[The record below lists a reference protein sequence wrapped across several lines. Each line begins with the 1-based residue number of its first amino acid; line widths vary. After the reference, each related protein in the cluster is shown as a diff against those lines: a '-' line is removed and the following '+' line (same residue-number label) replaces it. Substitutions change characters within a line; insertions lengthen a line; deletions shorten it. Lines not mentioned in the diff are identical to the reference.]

1 MATER
6 TLNVLVAGGAGYIGS
21 HMVKALARA
30 GHAVTVF
37 DNLSTGHADAVR
49 GAALIRGDLRRRE
62 DVESVL
68 HHAKFD
74 AVMHFAACCYVG
86 ESMQEPRKYYEN
98 NVTGS
103 LNLLDAMCA
112 AGVRNLVFS
121 STCATYGV
129 PQRLPLDETHAQNP
143 VNPYGMTK
151 FAAERAM
158 ADYGRAYGLRT
169 IALRYFN
176 AAGCDPEGELG
187 ERHDPEPHLIPLV
200 LREALRIRAGGAPE
214 ATALSVNGKDFDTAD
229 GTCIRDY
236 VHIADLCD
244 AHMLA
249 TDRLRRGQAQAFEPF
264 NLGNG
269 RGFSVLEVI
278 QACRAVTGLDIRYL
292 VGDRRPGDPP
302 ALVADSSRA
311 HAELGWSPRFV
322 KLEDI
327 VRTAWNWFSARE
339 RA

>member
-1 MATER
+1 MNAT
-6 TLNVLVAGGAGYIGS
+6 VLVVGGAGYIGS
-21 HMVKALARA
+21 HMVQALVRA
-30 GHAVTVF
+30 GHAVTVL
-37 DNLSTGHADAVR
+37 DNLSTGHADAVK
-49 GAALIRGDLRRRE
+49 GAQLVRGDLRIRKDIE
-62 DVESVL
+62 PVL
-68 HHAKFD
+68 RQAKFD

-86 ESMQEPRKYYEN
+86 ESMQEPHKYYEN
-98 NVTGS
+98 NVVGS
-103 LNLLDAMCA
+103 LNLLDAMRV
-112 AGVRNLVFS
+112 AGVRRLVFS
-121 STCATYGV
+121 SSCTTYGN
-129 PQRLPLDETHAQNP
+129 PQRLPMDETHAQNP

-176 AAGCDPEGELG
+176 AAGCDPDGELG

-214 ATALSVNGKDFDTAD
+214 ATGLVIHGEDFDTPD

-236 VHIADLCD
+236 VHVSDLCD
-244 AHMLA
+244 AHLLA
-249 TDRLRRGQAQAFEPF
+249 MQLPLRDEAKAFDAF

-269 RGFSVLEVI
+269 QGFSVLDVI
-278 QACRAVTGLDIRYL
+278 KTCRSVTGLDIRYA
-292 VGDRRPGDPP
+292 VGARRPGDPP
-302 ALVADSSRA
+302 ALVADSGRA
-311 HAELGWSPRFV
+311 RAELGWAPRFAN
-322 KLEDI
+322 LQDI